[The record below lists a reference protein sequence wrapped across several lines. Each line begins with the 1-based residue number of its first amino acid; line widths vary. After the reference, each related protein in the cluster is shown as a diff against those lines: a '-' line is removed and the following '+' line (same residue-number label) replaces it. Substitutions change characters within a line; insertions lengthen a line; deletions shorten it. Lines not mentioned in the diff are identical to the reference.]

1 MRVRFW
7 NCQGFGRSLTI
18 RPLEAIQQVYFLD
31 MLLLIETE
39 QQDKYTKDLG
49 VKLGFE
55 DMCIVSPRGL
65 IGGFSSVY

>member
-1 MRVRFW
+1 
-7 NCQGFGRSLTI
+7 
-18 RPLEAIQQVYFLD
+18 

-39 QQDKYTKDLG
+39 KQDKYTKDLG

-65 IGGFSSVY
+65 IGGFSSVYYKKHLSL